1 MTKLS
6 GRHITSKCDSDNPPD
21 LGPWDRGRR
30 PVAKLHPGCRPCRL
44 QGGQPAWLLR
54 KGVFCNI
61 ASKFW
66 LYEDPC
72 FTVWRSLLDL
82 FLPKV
87 VDHTYSR
94 GEREEITTTVDIGI
108 ANECLAECTRLG
120 SQCLAVTLQVQNT
133 GKPFFNLVSF
143 LRTSVVVDRDV
154 SLTRHLLEL
163 MGPTPPPRPGSPTTR
178 RFAKVSSSLL
188 VSHDP
193 LKLQLIVH
201 HYLFN
206 SLARVFVHCHN
217 HWP

>member
-1 MTKLS
+1 MLSLTKLA

-72 FTVWRSLLDL
+72 FTVWRPLFDL

-133 GKPFFNLVSF
+133 GKPFLF
-143 LRTSVVVDRDV
+143 LRTRLQFSLLPQNERGGRQRCFSHTSSAGADGTDPSSSTGVTYYEKICQSMLIVACFSWSFKVTVD
-154 SLTRHLLEL
+154 
-163 MGPTPPPRPGSPTTR
+163 
-178 RFAKVSSSLL
+178 SSSL
-188 VSHDP
+188 
-193 LKLQLIVH
+193 
-201 HYLFN
+201 
-206 SLARVFVHCHN
+206 SL
-217 HWP
+217 